1 MNMVYYVGNLF
12 TKVDLTASIKLMH
25 AYVLQF
31 ETLRAVT
38 IMLEVKGAME
48 EV

>member
-1 MNMVYYVGNLF
+1 M
-12 TKVDLTASIKLMH
+12 KLMNAH
-25 AYVLQF
+25 VLQF

-38 IMLEVKGAME
+38 IMLEVKGARE